1 MFIKKTNRQTS
12 IMSAETIAGT
22 SWYPVSMKQFD
33 DFAEDHIENVFL
45 KYTAA
50 YDGFDAL
57 DLDLMYGTRVVDD
70 TLYICS
76 SDGKAIQVGN
86 EEVDPEFALDN
97 YTPEV
102 LHAYMEDVTD
112 KVLESHTT
120 ANDFD
125 KDLLKENLNN
135 AAIEALQDDVD
146 FSKLIEDYNE
156 IWG

>member
-1 MFIKKTNRQTS
+1 MIIKKTGRQTS
-12 IMSAETIAGT
+12 IMSADYIAGT
-22 SWYPVSMKQFD
+22 SWYPVSISKFS

-45 KYTAA
+45 KYTAL

-57 DLDLMYGTRVVDD
+57 DLDLMYGTRVIDD

-97 YTPEV
+97 YTPDE

-112 KVLESHTT
+112 NVLISHTT

-125 KDLLKENLNN
+125 RKLLEENLRD
-135 AAIEALQDDVD
+135 AAIEALQDFVD
-146 FSKLIEDYNE
+146 FPKLIEDYNE

>member
-1 MFIKKTNRQTS
+1 MIIKKANRQTP

-22 SWYPVSMKQFD
+22 TWYPVTLKQFK
-33 DFAEDHIENVFL
+33 DFAEDNIENVFL
-45 KYTAA
+45 KYTII

-76 SDGKAIQVGN
+76 SDGKDIQVGN
-86 EEVDPEFALDN
+86 EEVDPEFALDK
-97 YTPEV
+97 YSPDE
-102 LHAYMEDVTD
+102 LSAYMEDVTD

-120 ANDFD
+120 ANDFNRE
-125 KDLLKENLNN
+125 LLEENLNN

-146 FSKLIEDYNE
+146 FSELIDYYDE
-156 IWG
+156 IWR

>member
-1 MFIKKTNRQTS
+1 MIIKKANRQTP

-22 SWYPVSMKQFD
+22 TWYPVTLKQFK
-33 DFAEDHIENVFL
+33 DFAEDNIENVFL
-45 KYTAA
+45 KYTII

-57 DLDLMYGTRVVDD
+57 DLDLMYGTRIVDD

-76 SDGKAIQVGN
+76 SDGKDIQVGN
-86 EEVDPEFALDN
+86 EEVDPEFALDK
-97 YTPEV
+97 YSPDE
-102 LHAYMEDVTD
+102 LSAYMEDVTD

-120 ANDFD
+120 ANDFNRE
-125 KDLLKENLNN
+125 LLEENLNN

-146 FSKLIEDYNE
+146 FSELIDYYDE

>member
-1 MFIKKTNRQTS
+1 MIIKKTGRQTS
-12 IMSAETIAGT
+12 IMSADFIAGT
-22 SWYPVSMKQFD
+22 SWYPVSMRQFG
-33 DFAEDHIENVFL
+33 DFAKDHIENVFL
-45 KYTAA
+45 KYTAV

-97 YTPEV
+97 YTPDE

-112 KVLESHTT
+112 NVLISHTT

-125 KDLLKENLNN
+125 RKLLEENLRD
-135 AAIEALQDDVD
+135 AAIEALQYNVD

>member
-1 MFIKKTNRQTS
+1 MIIKKTNKYTP

-22 SWYPVSMKQFD
+22 TWYPVTMSQFS
-33 DFAEDHIENVFL
+33 DFVEDNIENVFL
-45 KYTAA
+45 KYTAT

-57 DLDLMYGTRVVDD
+57 DLDLMYGSRIIDD
-70 TLYICS
+70 TLYVCS
-76 SDGKAIQVGN
+76 SDGKPIQIGN
-86 EEVDPEFALDN
+86 EEVDPEFALDK
-97 YTPEV
+97 YTPEE
-102 LHAYMEDVTD
+102 LSAYMEDVTD

-135 AAIEALQDDVD
+135 AAIEALQDNVD
-146 FSKLIEDYNE
+146 FPKLIEDYNE

>member
-1 MFIKKTNRQTS
+1 MRLRIVDIFLSEMTRSNIYRISQNKAIIKIKFMIS
-12 IMSAETIAGT
+12 P
-22 SWYPVSMKQFD
+22 Y
-33 DFAEDHIENVFL
+33 HIENVFL
-45 KYTAA
+45 KYTAL

-57 DLDLMYGTRVVDD
+57 DLDLMYGTRVIDD

-97 YTPEV
+97 YTPDE

-112 KVLESHTT
+112 KILVSHTT

-125 KDLLKENLNN
+125 KDLLKENLND
-135 AAIEALQDDVD
+135 AAIEALQDFVD
-146 FSKLIEDYNE
+146 FPKLIEDYNE